1 MDFSL
6 YFENNTSR
14 NHAGES
20 QHGFLLEAVRFAE
33 AHAFCA
39 IWPPQQALN
48 APPGNGQPIAD
59 EIRAAS
65 KRLAV
70 RTVSQSLPNG
80 STPNG
85 STQPGISVWI
95 AVRDD
100 SEAFGTAGRAGA
112 HVLTY
117 LLGRPIESLAK
128 DIALYRRT
136 WAESG
141 RAGQGYV
148 SVVTPTLIS
157 NGEAA
162 VNQTVRVA
170 MQSHLRQETALLR
183 EAAWD
188 FPGFVRAS
196 EDDGIT
202 IDQFLSKQS
211 SSEFDELLQFSV
223 ERYVASGSLSGTPRH
238 CLALVERLKNIGV
251 DEIACLL
258 DFGWPA
264 SVALQRLP
272 ALNELRLACVSG
284 NGVSVNHD
292 SSVPHNGHTASHA
305 SKEARATVAKDCSL
319 PRHTETQQKMV
330 ALWKRLLDLPE
341 IELSDNFFDLG
352 GHSLLAAR
360 AVTEIDR
367 TFGTSLS
374 VKTLMVSSLS
384 QIASE
389 VDRLSAKSHNG
400 DNRATAATSESPKV
414 GRLSSYFKNLG
425 NGDRFQDG
433 GTRA

>member
-6 YFENNTSR
+6 FFENNTSR
-14 NHAGES
+14 NHVGES
-20 QHGFLLEAVRFAE
+20 QHGFLPEAVRFAE
-33 AHAFCA
+33 AHLFCA
-39 IWPPQQALN
+39 IWLPQRAFN
-48 APPGNGQPIAD
+48 APQGNGEPTVND
-59 EIRAAS
+59 VVAS
-65 KRLAV
+65 GSLAV

-80 STPNG
+80 STRPA
-85 STQPGISVWI
+85 TPVWI
-95 AVRDD
+95 AIRDD
-100 SEAFGTAGRAGA
+100 SEGFRTAARTGA
-112 HVLTY
+112 YVLTY
-117 LLGRPIESLAK
+117 LLGRSIESLAK

-141 RAGQGYV
+141 RAGHGYV
-148 SVVTPTLIS
+148 TIVTPTLIS
-157 NGEAA
+157 NGDAT
-162 VNQTVRVA
+162 VNQAVRVA
-170 MQSHLRQETALLR
+170 MQAHLRQETALLR

-188 FPGFVRAS
+188 FPPFVRAS

-202 IDQFLSKQS
+202 IDQFLSRQS

-223 ERYVASGSLSGTPRH
+223 ERYIASGSLSGTPRH
-238 CLALVERLKNIGV
+238 CLSLVERLKNIGV

-272 ALNELRLACVSG
+272 ALNELRLACASGTAVSAN
-284 NGVSVNHD
+284 NG
-292 SSVPHNGHTASHA
+292 SSAAHNGHTAGPA
-305 SKEARATVAKDCSL
+305 PMEARATVAKDCSL

-330 ALWKRLLDLPE
+330 ALWKLLLDVPE
-341 IELSDNFFDLG
+341 IDLGDNFFDLG

-360 AVTEIDR
+360 AVSEIDR

-389 VDRLSAKSHNG
+389 VDRLATKGHNG
-400 DNRATAATSESPKV
+400 DNRAMAAASESPKV
-414 GRLSSYFKNLG
+414 GRLSSYFKNAG

-433 GTRA
+433 GTRAE

>member
-6 YFENNTSR
+6 FFESNTSR

-20 QHGFLLEAVRFAE
+20 QQGFLREAVRFAE

-39 IWPPQQALN
+39 IWLPQRAFN
-48 APPGNGQPIAD
+48 APQGNGEPTVNEVA
-59 EIRAAS
+59 AAS
-65 KRLAV
+65 GRLAV

-80 STPNG
+80 STR
-85 STQPGISVWI
+85 PGTPVWI
-95 AVRDD
+95 AIRDD
-100 SEAFGTAGRAGA
+100 SDGFRTAARAGA
-112 HVLTY
+112 YVLTY
-117 LLGRPIESLAK
+117 LLGRSIDSLAK

-141 RAGQGYV
+141 RAGHGYV
-148 SVVTPTLIS
+148 TVVAPTLVS
-157 NGEAA
+157 NGEAV
-162 VNQTVRVA
+162 VNQAVREA
-170 MQSHLRQETALLR
+170 MQAHLRQKTALLR

-188 FPGFVRAS
+188 FPRFARAS

-202 IDQFLSKQS
+202 IDQFLSAQS
-211 SSEFDELLQFSV
+211 NSEFDELLQFSV
-223 ERYVASGSLSGTPRH
+223 ERYIASGSLIGALRH
-238 CLALVERLKNIGV
+238 CQALVERLKNIGV
-251 DEIACLL
+251 DEIACLV

-264 SVALQRLP
+264 SVALQQLS
-272 ALNELRLACVSG
+272 ALNELRVACVSG
-284 NGVSVNHD
+284 TAVSANNG
-292 SSVPHNGHTASHA
+292 SSAPHNGHTAGPA
-305 SKEARATVAKDCSL
+305 PMDIRATVAKDCSL

-330 ALWKRLLDLPE
+330 ALWKLLLDVPE
-341 IELSDNFFDLG
+341 IDLGDNFFDLG

-360 AVTEIDR
+360 AVSEIDR

-389 VDRLSAKSHNG
+389 VDRLTAKGHNG
-400 DNRATAATSESPKV
+400 DNRAMAATSESPKV
-414 GRLSSYFKNLG
+414 GRLSSYFKNAG

-433 GTRA
+433 GTRAE